1 MIVNL
6 MLMLLLAAER
16 GDESTTNPYLVNARS
31 LFASQRFV
39 EARSQ
44 LEIALE
50 VPSMDSSQK
59 LEALDLLGRCQ
70 IAEGKRALAE
80 DSFARLLAIDPHWE
94 LDRGASPKVLGVFD
108 AAKSRLF
115 PLDFVSLSPLLAPPM
130 QLRAAVVDP
139 WKRIAR
145 VWLMSQENGQK
156 SWREQELLLVEHV
169 VAFDFGPAPLAE
181 RWYLEARDTTGA
193 PVARLGSPDQP
204 FTLAVHSSVPEEA
217 VVARAATPA
226 SAPPS
231 SASRARTTS
240 AWVVAAVALAAV
252 VGGAVLQVQS
262 SRAATEA
269 RAEEWADSARA
280 RQASATTQAS
290 WAIGLFSTAG
300 VAAVTST
307 ALFVW

>member
-108 AAKSRLF
+108 AARSRLF

-156 SWREQELLLVEHV
+156 SWHEQELPLVEHV

-204 FTLAVHSSVPEEA
+204 FILAVHSSVPEEA
-217 VVARAATPA
+217 VVAPVATP
-226 SAPPS
+226 APPS
-231 SASRARTTS
+231 SSESRAKRTG

-252 VGGAVLQVQS
+252 VVGAVLQVQS

-280 RQASATTQAS
+280 RQAIATTQAS

-300 VAAVTST
+300 VATVTST

>member
-6 MLMLLLAAER
+6 VLTLLLGAVRA
-16 GDESTTNPYLVNARS
+16 DESANPYLVRAKS
-31 LFASQRFV
+31 LFASQRFI
-39 EARSQ
+39 EARVQ

-50 VPSMDSSQK
+50 VPAMDSSQR

-80 DSFARLLAIDPHWE
+80 DSFARLLTLDPHWE

-115 PLDFVSLSPLLAPPM
+115 ALDFVALSPLLAPPM
-130 QLRAAVVDP
+130 QPRAAVVDP
-139 WKRIAR
+139 WKRVAR
-145 VWLMSQENGQK
+145 VWLMSKANGEK
-156 SWREQELLLVEHV
+156 SWHEQELPLIEHV
-169 VAFDFGPAPLAE
+169 AAFDFGPAPLAE

-204 FTLAVHSSVPEEA
+204 FILAVHSSVPEEA

-226 SAPPS
+226 PPS
-231 SASRARTTS
+231 TSATRAKRTG
-240 AWVVAAVALAAV
+240 AWVVAAVALAAG
-252 VGGAVLQVQS
+252 VGGLVLQVQS

-269 RAEEWADSARA
+269 RAEEWADSART
-280 RQASATTQAS
+280 RQASATTQAG

-300 VAAVTST
+300 VAAATST
-307 ALFVW
+307 VLFVW